1 MSELELPDLRVER
14 FREYLRV
21 LAGAHIGDQLRAKLD
36 PSDIVQETLLEAH
49 RKREQ
54 FRGSTEAEMAGWLR
68 QMLAC
73 TLADAV
79 RAMGRAKRDVDRERS
94 LEQAIEQSS
103 KRIEAW
109 LVAEQS
115 SPSQRAIRHEEAA
128 RLAEA
133 LTKLPE
139 GQREA
144 VTLRYCHGWSLAE
157 ISRHLGRTP
166 AAVSGLLKRGSRQ
179 LRELLKDA
187 ES

>member
-1 MSELELPDLRVER
+1 MVADSENSGPRLER
-14 FREYLRV
+14 FREYLRL
-21 LAGAHIGDQLRAKLD
+21 LARVHIGDQLRAKLD
-36 PSDIVQETLLEAH
+36 PSDIVQQTLLEAH

-54 FRGSTEAEMAGWLR
+54 FRGQTEAEMAGWLR
-68 QMLAC
+68 QLLAC

-79 RAMGRAKRDVDRERS
+79 RALGRAKRDVGRERS

-115 SPSQRAIRHEEAA
+115 SPSQRAVKHEDAA
-128 RLAEA
+128 RLADA
-133 LTKLPE
+133 LAKLPE
-139 GQREA
+139 AQREA
-144 VTLRYCHGWSLAE
+144 VTLRYCQGWSLAD

-179 LRELLKDA
+179 LRDLLS
-187 ES
+187 E